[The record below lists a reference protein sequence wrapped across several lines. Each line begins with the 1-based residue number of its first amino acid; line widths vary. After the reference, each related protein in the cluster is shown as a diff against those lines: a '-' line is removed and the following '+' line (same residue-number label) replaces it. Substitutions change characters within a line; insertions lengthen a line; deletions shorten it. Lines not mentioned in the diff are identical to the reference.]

1 MMFNKGVVLAGAR
14 QLISHNSPVFNS
26 WKRGN
31 FKPVGV
37 QSLQFVWEVWIEYFD
52 ILEEIEEP
60 QLIIRYFNYG
70 IRDEA
75 VSFRDRT
82 IKNIE
87 RDGKTVKNVSIRLVR
102 RK

>member
-14 QLISHNSPVFNS
+14 QFISHRSPVFNS

-37 QSLQFVWEVWIEYFD
+37 QSLQFKWEVRIEYFD
-52 ILEEIEEP
+52 ILEEIEQP
-60 QLIIRYFNYG
+60 SIMIRYFKYP

-75 VSFRDRT
+75 IIFRNKA
-82 IKNIE
+82 IKQLE
-87 RDGKTVKNVSIRLVR
+87 RDGKTIKTVCIRLVR
-102 RK
+102 L